1 MKHNLLF
8 SAFLFVALF
17 FTPNVWATTTVDS
30 FCGFTLSSDLS
41 HPTMTWETNFFG
53 DVIITLHDGEGSTKT
68 TFRASG
74 MAVNEGLNAFYV
86 TTPPSHSN
94 QEEAKKYFYAQM
106 DGNQFILRRRNR
118 TDDAAL
124 DGREIRFYEKKVL
137 WKCDEN
143 ASCEEQIICH
153 FLYEKS
159 YICDAT
165 LDRPSINSVAADG
178 TVSFNTVTDATSY
191 VARVYNG
198 LHLLHEQA
206 ITPNGKLTYKPYI
219 AAETTY
225 EVTIQAYGAGSNK
238 SRESLPAN
246 WTTTGSADNPLP
258 QSKYCDYIFQTEN
271 SGNNSGDS
279 RVRLTIET
287 RKGKNN
293 AKDTLLFAISKYD
306 ENDASAAP
314 YWRSNGFQQGGL
326 KYDGNTFTDYFQLVS
341 SPNNTPETR
350 YVKKDAA
357 TVEYGKKIT
366 FNVGANNSVEW
377 GRPGGNT
384 NASTQYIVIDY
395 IYGTNCSAPSE
406 PELEHSKPTDVS
418 VNSSKVISFT
428 AVPVEEAVDS
438 YNAVV
443 KLGETTVK
451 TVTDIISGTT
461 VIDYAS
467 TSATTYQVYVQAIK
481 GGDLYSTSE
490 AFDWELSKEI
500 NAPSEFCGYEISD
513 GATPAHKIL
522 LTWETNHV
530 GDVIIRLADGDN
542 TSNAVFRGTEGMG
555 QLDWY
560 KVVSAANSTN
570 ENASTYF
577 TREYAGD
584 GATYMALRK
593 KSGVTLPSDAVINYD
608 NHPVQWKSEGVTNPS
623 KTVTLNYTYGS
634 SCATLPRPV
643 ITSVSEAGVI
653 TFPAVIGASSYT
665 ARVYDGQTL
674 LYTQEN
680 ITSGDVINYGAYYSA
695 TFQVTLQAFGNAGTY
710 SDESAG
716 TNWALTGDL
725 NNLPESNV
733 CNQLLRQG
741 SDASSEVFI
750 SIETDDLDGSF
761 YITIRPDNAAF
772 RDNEYIV
779 QDGLK
784 YDGQALTSYFT
795 RSFLDEIATNKP
807 RTIKYTP
814 INRNNVQ
821 YGKNITFNKNNE
833 NVQLAWWTN
842 TSSSHNSNQL
852 SFTYIYG
859 TKCSL
864 EAAFEHSSNVSLYA
878 DHAGENLTVD
888 AAMTINGNGH
898 EIGDITVNTAGALT
912 VGSAL
917 EANKLLVYAK
927 PGASGQV
934 LGAANLTATQAWT
947 EQQLLP
953 DESDLNP
960 STDWYCFT
968 VPFNVSLAN
977 GVYTAAGEPM
987 TSGVDYLVWTY
998 DGNQRAATGNG
1009 WKRASG
1015 NLEAGKAY
1023 LIGFK
1028 DDETAKTF
1036 RFLAAGALAEPTS
1049 IDMVEYAGG
1058 SDANINWNAV
1068 GNPTLKHINVS
1079 GIEGVQL
1086 FQNASQ
1092 TFQIYQTNE
1101 KSFVVGTAFFAQG
1114 TTDLDLAAASHDVLA
1129 PARRTEQASRMQACV
1144 EIYSNGR
1151 TWADDRLYIAA
1162 SEDAEETWQQ
1172 GRDVPTLNSTSN
1184 RVALMHTPR
1193 YGMKLA
1199 AVDVPWAE
1207 QVDYDLVITAPA
1219 VGAYTLHA
1227 ASMTD
1232 EASVWVTQ
1240 DGVPFWDLSTG
1251 DYPLNLRRGTE
1262 TTYGLRLIHVIRPIV
1277 TEIEE
1282 KLESKS
1288 EIKNHKLIIDGQ
1300 LYISREGHLYNAIGQ
1315 IIY

>member
-1 MKHNLLF
+1 M
-8 SAFLFVALF
+8 
-17 FTPNVWATTTVDS
+17 
-30 FCGFTLSSDLS
+30 
-41 HPTMTWETNFFG
+41 
-53 DVIITLHDGEGSTKT
+53 
-68 TFRASG
+68 
-74 MAVNEGLNAFYV
+74 
-86 TTPPSHSN
+86 
-94 QEEAKKYFYAQM
+94 
-106 DGNQFILRRRNR
+106 
-118 TDDAAL
+118 
-124 DGREIRFYEKKVL
+124 
-137 WKCDEN
+137 
-143 ASCEEQIICH
+143 
-153 FLYEKS
+153 
-159 YICDAT
+159 
-165 LDRPSINSVAADG
+165 
-178 TVSFNTVTDATSY
+178 
-191 VARVYNG
+191 
-198 LHLLHEQA
+198 
-206 ITPNGKLTYKPYI
+206 
-219 AAETTY
+219 
-225 EVTIQAYGAGSNK
+225 
-238 SRESLPAN
+238 
-246 WTTTGSADNPLP
+246 
-258 QSKYCDYIFQTEN
+258 
-271 SGNNSGDS
+271 
-279 RVRLTIET
+279 
-287 RKGKNN
+287 
-293 AKDTLLFAISKYD
+293 
-306 ENDASAAP
+306 
-314 YWRSNGFQQGGL
+314 
-326 KYDGNTFTDYFQLVS
+326 
-341 SPNNTPETR
+341 
-350 YVKKDAA
+350 
-357 TVEYGKKIT
+357 
-366 FNVGANNSVEW
+366 
-377 GRPGGNT
+377 
-384 NASTQYIVIDY
+384 
-395 IYGTNCSAPSE
+395 
-406 PELEHSKPTDVS
+406 
-418 VNSSKVISFT
+418 
-428 AVPVEEAVDS
+428 
-438 YNAVV
+438 
-443 KLGETTVK
+443 
-451 TVTDIISGTT
+451 
-461 VIDYAS
+461 
-467 TSATTYQVYVQAIK
+467 
-481 GGDLYSTSE
+481 YSTSE
-490 AFDWELSKEI
+490 AFDWELPKEMS
-500 NAPSEFCGYEISD
+500 APSEYCDYEISD
-513 GATPAHKIL
+513 GANPAHKIL

-530 GDVIIRLADGDN
+530 GDVIIRLADGEN
-542 TSNAVFRGTEGMG
+542 TTNAVFRGSEGMG
-555 QLDWY
+555 QLSWY
-560 KVVSAANSTN
+560 QVKSNGGATS
-570 ENASTYF
+570 ESASTYF
-577 TREYAGD
+577 NSEYAGD
-584 GATYMALRK
+584 GATMFALRRK
-593 KSGVTLPSDAVINYD
+593 ANAVLPADAVINYE
-608 NHPVQWKSEGVTNPS
+608 NHPVQWKSDGVTNPAH
-623 KTVTLNYTYGS
+623 TVTLNYTYGS
-634 SCATLPRPV
+634 SCATLPQPV

-680 ITSGDVINYGAYYSA
+680 ITSGEVINYGAYYSA
-695 TFQVTLQAFGNAGTY
+695 TFQVTLQALGSNGAY

-716 TNWALTGDL
+716 TNWTLSGDL
-725 NNLPESNV
+725 SNLPASNV
-733 CNQLLRQG
+733 CNQMLR
-741 SDASSEVFI
+741 ASSEDPVYI
-750 SIETDDLDGSF
+750 SIETDNTDGSF
-761 YITIRPDNAAF
+761 YITMQPANAAF
-772 RDNEYIV
+772 RHSEYIV
-779 QDGLK
+779 ETGLK
-784 YDGQALTSYFT
+784 YDGHTLTDYFT
-795 RSFLDEIATNKP
+795 RSFLDLIADNKP
-807 RTIKYTP
+807 KTIKYTP
-814 INRNNVQ
+814 IVGKSVQ
-821 YGKNITFNKNNE
+821 YGKNITFNKNGE
-833 NVQLAWWTN
+833 NVQLAWWDN
-842 TSSSHNSNQL
+842 GGTSRNSNQI

-864 EAAFEHSSNVSLYA
+864 DAAFEHSSNVSLYA

-898 EIGDITVNTAGALT
+898 AIGDITVTNAGALT

-917 EANKLLVYAK
+917 TANKLLVNAK

-934 LGAANLTATQAWT
+934 IGAANLTATQAWT

-1009 WKRASG
+1009 WKRAFG

-1114 TTDLDLAAASHDVLA
+1114 TTDLNLAAASHDVLA

>member
-1 MKHNLLF
+1 
-8 SAFLFVALF
+8 
-17 FTPNVWATTTVDS
+17 
-30 FCGFTLSSDLS
+30 
-41 HPTMTWETNFFG
+41 
-53 DVIITLHDGEGSTKT
+53 
-68 TFRASG
+68 
-74 MAVNEGLNAFYV
+74 
-86 TTPPSHSN
+86 
-94 QEEAKKYFYAQM
+94 
-106 DGNQFILRRRNR
+106 
-118 TDDAAL
+118 
-124 DGREIRFYEKKVL
+124 
-137 WKCDEN
+137 
-143 ASCEEQIICH
+143 
-153 FLYEKS
+153 
-159 YICDAT
+159 
-165 LDRPSINSVAADG
+165 
-178 TVSFNTVTDATSY
+178 
-191 VARVYNG
+191 
-198 LHLLHEQA
+198 
-206 ITPNGKLTYKPYI
+206 
-219 AAETTY
+219 
-225 EVTIQAYGAGSNK
+225 
-238 SRESLPAN
+238 
-246 WTTTGSADNPLP
+246 
-258 QSKYCDYIFQTEN
+258 
-271 SGNNSGDS
+271 
-279 RVRLTIET
+279 
-287 RKGKNN
+287 
-293 AKDTLLFAISKYD
+293 
-306 ENDASAAP
+306 
-314 YWRSNGFQQGGL
+314 
-326 KYDGNTFTDYFQLVS
+326 
-341 SPNNTPETR
+341 
-350 YVKKDAA
+350 
-357 TVEYGKKIT
+357 
-366 FNVGANNSVEW
+366 
-377 GRPGGNT
+377 
-384 NASTQYIVIDY
+384 
-395 IYGTNCSAPSE
+395 
-406 PELEHSKPTDVS
+406 
-418 VNSSKVISFT
+418 
-428 AVPVEEAVDS
+428 
-438 YNAVV
+438 
-443 KLGETTVK
+443 
-451 TVTDIISGTT
+451 
-461 VIDYAS
+461 
-467 TSATTYQVYVQAIK
+467 
-481 GGDLYSTSE
+481 
-490 AFDWELSKEI
+490 
-500 NAPSEFCGYEISD
+500 
-513 GATPAHKIL
+513 
-522 LTWETNHV
+522 
-530 GDVIIRLADGDN
+530 
-542 TSNAVFRGTEGMG
+542 
-555 QLDWY
+555 
-560 KVVSAANSTN
+560 
-570 ENASTYF
+570 
-577 TREYAGD
+577 
-584 GATYMALRK
+584 
-593 KSGVTLPSDAVINYD
+593 
-608 NHPVQWKSEGVTNPS
+608 
-623 KTVTLNYTYGS
+623 
-634 SCATLPRPV
+634 
-643 ITSVSEAGVI
+643 
-653 TFPAVIGASSYT
+653 
-665 ARVYDGQTL
+665 
-674 LYTQEN
+674 
-680 ITSGDVINYGAYYSA
+680 
-695 TFQVTLQAFGNAGTY
+695 
-710 SDESAG
+710 
-716 TNWALTGDL
+716 
-725 NNLPESNV
+725 
-733 CNQLLRQG
+733 
-741 SDASSEVFI
+741 
-750 SIETDDLDGSF
+750 
-761 YITIRPDNAAF
+761 
-772 RDNEYIV
+772 
-779 QDGLK
+779 
-784 YDGQALTSYFT
+784 
-795 RSFLDEIATNKP
+795 
-807 RTIKYTP
+807 
-814 INRNNVQ
+814 
-821 YGKNITFNKNNE
+821 
-833 NVQLAWWTN
+833 
-842 TSSSHNSNQL
+842 
-852 SFTYIYG
+852 
-859 TKCSL
+859 
-864 EAAFEHSSNVSLYA
+864 HSSNVSLYA

-1151 TWADDRLYIAA
+1151 TWVDDRLYIAA